1 MREEAHRPAAER
13 CTRFVVDRT
22 HMGRR
27 ASGIERITD
36 QLFSPPALHPIALES
51 SRECASRSSMIV
63 QQMLAN
69 PTRAMLSRDTVWVF
83 PGYPP
88 SPAFVFLRE
97 RTVFYVHDLFLI
109 TRSQDLNR
117 GAKLYMAP
125 PFRLAIGALRYFL
138 VNSETTLR
146 ELLAWVRPDAE
157 VRLYR
162 PVVGNVFGVTPR
174 TKEQGSEGPLGRTRP
189 LIVGALGTI
198 EPRKNFLAAARV
210 CEDLRRRLDV
220 PVELHII
227 GRPGWGKDATELGRM
242 PGVVLHGFLD
252 DDEARAAIGRFDLFL
267 STAHDE
273 GLGLPLL
280 EMQYAGLPV
289 VVPDQPIFREVLG
302 GSGTFVDPA
311 RPDDAARTIARL
323 FDAPDWRSSAARAAA
338 ANLDRWNRQAEA
350 DRRNVVAFLSAIAAG
365 SGVQQEPAR

>member
-1 MREEAHRPAAER
+1 M
-13 CTRFVVDRT
+13 VDRT

-27 ASGIERITD
+27 ASGIERMTD
-36 QLFSPPALHPIALES
+36 QLFSPPALHPLVLDS

-69 PTRAMLSRDTVWVF
+69 PARAMLSPDTVWVF

-88 SPAFVFLRE
+88 SPAFAFLRE

-109 TRSQDLNR
+109 TRTRDLNR
-117 GAKLYMAP
+117 SAKLYMAP

-138 VNSETTLR
+138 VNSESTLR

-162 PVVGNVFGVTPR
+162 PVVGNVFGLSPR
-174 TKEQGSEGPLGRTRP
+174 PSVNDSEGSFGPTRP

-210 CEDLRRRLDV
+210 CEGLRRQLDI

-227 GRPGWGKDATELGRM
+227 GRPGWGDDATELGRM

-252 DDEARAAIGRFDLFL
+252 DDAARAAISRFDLFL
-267 STAHDE
+267 STSHDE

-280 EMQYAGLPV
+280 EIQYAGLPV

-302 GSGTFVDPA
+302 GSGTFIDPA
-311 RPDDAARTIARL
+311 RPDEAACTIARL
-323 FDAPDWRSSAARAAA
+323 FERPDWRSRAASAAT
-338 ANLDRWNRQAEA
+338 ANLERWNSQAEA
-350 DRRNVVAFLSAIAAG
+350 DRENVVAFLSAIAAG
-365 SGVQQEPAR
+365 SAARQEQAR